1 MLMMSR
7 IHYPLAL
14 SYAGQADSG
23 QLRNT
28 ITRLAAE
35 LEKYKRQVSQSHT
48 SLTCNSVLP
57 VHLLVCTRER
67 KARVWP
73 GFRKSK

>member
-1 MLMMSR
+1 MSR

-23 QLRNT
+23 QLRST

-35 LEKYKRQVSQSHT
+35 LEKYKRQVSHESHVT
-48 SLTCNSVLP
+48 
-57 VHLLVCTRER
+57 HLQ
-67 KARVWP
+67 
-73 GFRKSK
+73 